1 MSANLHSNGVAGL
14 YSSYSTPLI
23 HKKAIAA
30 MPTIVLLFLVPILP
44 IGHHLPLVR
53 NQVKV
58 NEASH
63 V

>member
-1 MSANLHSNGVAGL
+1 M
-14 YSSYSTPLI
+14 PLI

-30 MPTIVLLFLVPILP
+30 IPTTVLLFLVPILP
-44 IGHHLPLVR
+44 IGRHLPLVR

-58 NEASH
+58 TEEAH